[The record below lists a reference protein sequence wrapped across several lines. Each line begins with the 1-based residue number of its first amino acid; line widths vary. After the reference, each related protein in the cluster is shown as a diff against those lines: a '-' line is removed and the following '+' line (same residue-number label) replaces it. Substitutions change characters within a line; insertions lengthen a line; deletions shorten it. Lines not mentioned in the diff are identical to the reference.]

1 MNKVDKKRLKRIKQE
16 FSDGFKLF
24 TRYDKGV
31 VIFGSARTLPEN
43 KYYKQAYALSFRLA
57 KLGYPVLSGGGM
69 GTMKAVN
76 KGAYDAKGKSIG
88 LNIKLPHEQFN
99 NKYTT
104 KSMTFNYFFIRK
116 FFLTYLSRATVV
128 FPGGWGTMDEA
139 YEHLTLLQTKKIKQ
153 RPIIFVG
160 KDYYKDVFNWWK
172 DVLVVKNKTIG
183 EKDIKQYAHL
193 VNSNEEA
200 IEILNKAGVRNVKK

>member
-160 KDYYKDVFNWWK
+160 ADYYKDVFNWWE

-183 EKDIKQYAHL
+183 EKDIQKYANL
-193 VNSNEEA
+193 VNSNEEIIA
-200 IEILNKAGVRNVKK
+200 ILNNVGGKK

>member
-43 KYYKQAYALSFRLA
+43 KYYKQAYDLSFRLA

-69 GTMKAVN
+69 GTMKAAN
-76 KGAYDAKGKSIG
+76 KGAFDAKGKSIG